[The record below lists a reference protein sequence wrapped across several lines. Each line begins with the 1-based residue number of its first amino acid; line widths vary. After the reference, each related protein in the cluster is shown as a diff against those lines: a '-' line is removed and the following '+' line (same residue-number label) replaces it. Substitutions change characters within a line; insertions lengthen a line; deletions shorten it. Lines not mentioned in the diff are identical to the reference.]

1 MVVLDNGYVGINTGS
16 AQYNL
21 DVNGTARVSGNM
33 TIATAS
39 SATLTLQSNNSNIV
53 WTGGAFGIY
62 FNTTRLVRF
71 GNDGTIRFAQNIIV
85 AGSTNVAIDSS
96 AILQANST
104 TQGFLPPRMTN
115 AQRVAISTPAV
126 GLMVYC
132 TDATEG
138 LYIYKSTGWTFIV

>member
-1 MVVLDNGYVGINTGS
+1 LGHQHHHVDAGYK
-16 AQYNL
+16 L
-21 DVNGTARVSGNM
+21 DVNGTARVSGDM

-39 SATLTLQSNNSNIV
+39 GATLTLQSNNSNIV

-85 AGSTNVAIDSS
+85 AGTTNVAIDSS

-115 AQRVAISTPAV
+115 AQRAAIASPAV
-126 GLMVYC
+126 GLIVYC
-132 TDATEG
+132 TDSTEG
-138 LYIYKSTGWTFIV
+138 LYVYKSTGWTFMV